1 MKRTL
6 KLVILFLIILTYKL
20 VSTEFF
26 FDTKEDGLIINI
38 ANLDYTISKKS
49 VSNDSSYVIIPKF
62 IYAYPSLSFDY
73 VVDELNFPIALPDFD
88 VDLSYSIQ
96 SFDTINN
103 IILFKKKNTISSA
116 KNEKIKFIN
125 KGYKRGVPVAT
136 LLFQPFDYDLNKKR
150 LIIARSFIIKIH
162 FKKLI
167 QIITN
172 FQSKELYNFS
182 NFINQKHIPAL
193 ILNSYNNI
201 KKADKLLKKT
211 DWYSQDKTYLKIT
224 TKKDGISLINAKEII
239 NAETNFNNLSL
250 DYLHLLW
257 EGEEYPIYIRDNGNN
272 ILDASDYIYFLGKRA
287 SGDTN
292 WFDFYTSESNFF
304 LFIDTT
310 YKGLRLK
317 EFPESINPS
326 NQIFSVKINKH
337 IEEEHIYMYGYF
349 PELYENVDG
358 EMWAWKIISPL
369 EAQHFLDTLFLV
381 PSPFFNDSLNISVR
395 FKSNRFNTKQNPNHK
410 LRYIFNYDTLFTKE
424 FPAKT
429 GDSLT
434 YTFNSNELVAG
445 VNILNIE
452 TLGYFN
458 KNNELIIPDE
468 VGIDYIKLQGNVA
481 PFSDRGFADFYVESQ
496 PQNSSLKIAGFKN
509 NNIITIDPDNQF
521 IKINNS
527 NIQGT
532 WVSLALKNSSQ
543 PFLSININDTSAVK
557 SGVFGALVGICF
569 SSDYDKI
576 EFQYFEKIENSL
588 VNYLNNIPSASII
601 AISLI
606 SNENLSN
613 EVINSF
619 VQLGSKQISTYQR
632 GNSFVMLL
640 RKNFQNQ
647 IFETLTQD
655 SSATIAQFI
664 EHPNGK
670 CFQTQLNLNKEIPY
684 HLITS
689 DNANIEICSV
699 EKCEF
704 SNLLNIQNQ
713 ADVLV
718 VYHKQFK
725 EAAEKYVS
733 FRKQTHKEFNF
744 FLINI
749 ENVYKEFNYGKKSP
763 HALKNFLKYAANY
776 WQKPAPTYVI
786 LFGDACWD
794 TRKIMP
800 TTQNTDFISSY
811 GVPVSELWFC
821 LLDDKDFI
829 ADIELGRV
837 PARTSEQANNY
848 VDKIID
854 YELAPL
860 GPWQKNILYLTG
872 GYNLNENNQ
881 FYNAAEYYGST
892 IYDSKMCVDTF
903 IIRKRNYS
911 PVSSFEKD
919 EIIARINQGMAWVT
933 YLGHGSP
940 QFFDMDGWQVEY
952 LDNKNKYSI
961 FNSLSCNTGAFAEP
975 QGTCRNED
983 YLLAKD
989 KGFVSTAASTG
1000 VSFVDIDI
1008 EFHLRVSRQLAKVQ
1022 NRMPTVI
1029 ELYNNV
1035 KAEMLRNEPEILT
1048 AMTYSMLGDPLISL
1062 HITPQPDFYFIKQ
1075 EINIKNPKGESIIT
1089 ENDSI
1094 AIVSGTVF
1102 NAGYSKAGTIKLLLI
1117 REYLNSK
1124 DSSYIEYSK
1133 ICPYAYFN
1141 FNLPVF
1147 KMPGIHKITII
1158 IDPDKN
1164 NSDYDYSNNVI
1175 EKYFEVFVKSLLPLE
1190 PLPYWDKETKEP
1202 TFRIINP
1209 ENNPSGFGYEFKI
1222 IEEDTDN
1229 LIAISSKDDINIEEA
1244 YKEWKPNIELKNKK
1258 NYIFIANAINP
1269 IDSTKTPTL
1278 IIPFTTSS
1286 NFSYDNTLWQMK
1298 GSKQLQ
1304 YFIGNGFELKQNEN
1318 EAYLGFKNNYYH
1330 YKIIS
1335 ANGNENVERFGEIK
1349 YRDTTHIV
1357 SENAGDVPVGF
1368 NFVVISG
1375 KEGYFKLKRNFY
1387 TWGKYEWWE
1396 DSTGI
1401 NMVRF
1406 LRDSVDTNDYVLI
1419 ATCDQSFRLFVYHK
1433 ELKTSGSLDTLVA
1446 VLKEYGSKYADSLR
1460 WGCSFAMVGKRGAKP
1475 GTFPEIYD
1483 TSGAK
1488 IIIED
1493 SILFYNQYASLT
1505 SPWIG
1510 PAKYWKTMNI
1520 DAEIPKDDIKYK
1532 VSIFGRDQFNANEN
1546 FLFEIDTSLN
1556 AQIHNIPPNNAY
1568 IKYKLEI
1575 FRNNDTLDPKIYS
1588 IKTDF
1593 TPTEEFALLK
1603 SLTYPDK
1610 DTILR
1615 GEIANLNFG
1624 IQNISA
1630 RATSD
1635 SSILRIRA
1643 YTNSGDVFTKDLIIE
1658 PLKNSQKRI
1667 VSFSTSTDNFFQNT
1681 NISSKINSNNN
1692 NIELYYYNNND
1703 NYIFHIY
1710 EDTIKPEI
1718 ILILDG
1724 KKVQNGDY
1732 SSLVPKVEIQLLDNS
1747 PRPVD
1752 SSKILVRVN
1761 GYIQPQPNV
1770 KDYIFQSFGRD
1781 VPLKAKLTFT
1791 PDTLDY
1797 RDNVFIIKGTD
1808 ASGNDNEIMVY
1819 VFVSPKGFIQKAVN
1833 SPNPFTDKTTF
1844 KLKFVSP
1851 TQEALASIYIFNEVG
1866 QRVRT
1871 IDKKIIIGDNEFEWD
1886 AKDDFGNALPS
1897 GMYIYII
1904 LVNSQVFVEPVKG
1917 NCLYIK

>member
-1 MKRTL
+1 MKRTI
-6 KLVILFLIILTYKL
+6 KLVILFLIFLSYNL
-20 VSTEFF
+20 FSVELH
-26 FDTKEDGLIINI
+26 FDTKEDGLLINI
-38 ANLDYTISKKS
+38 SNLDYKISKKS
-49 VSNDSSYVIIPKF
+49 ISNDSSYVLIPNC
-62 IYAYPSLSFDY
+62 IYAYPSVSSDY
-73 VVDELNFPIALPDFD
+73 AIDEFNFPIALPDFN

-96 SFDTINN
+96 TFDTINN
-103 IILFKKKNTISSA
+103 IVLFKNKKTIRTTQ
-116 KNEKIKFIN
+116 NDKFSLIN
-125 KGYKRGVPVAT
+125 KGYKRAVPVAS
-136 LLFQPFDYDLNKKR
+136 LVFRPFDYDITKKR
-150 LIIARSFIIKIH
+150 LIVAKSVIINIH
-162 FKKLI
+162 FKKEIQLI
-167 QIITN
+167 TDFN
-172 FQSKELYNFS
+172 SKEMYNFS
-182 NFINQKHIPAL
+182 NYINQDHIPTL
-193 ILNSYNNI
+193 ILNSYYNI
-201 KKADKLLKKT
+201 KKADKLLKKA

-224 TKKDGISLINAKEII
+224 TKKDRISIINAKDII
-239 NAETNFNNLSL
+239 KVDPSFSNLGL
-250 DYLHLLW
+250 DYLHLIW
-257 EGEEYPIYIRDNGNN
+257 EGEEYPIYIKDNGND
-272 ILDASDYIYFLGKRA
+272 ILDETDYIYFLGKRA
-287 SGDTN
+287 SGDTT
-292 WFDFYTSESNFF
+292 WFDFYTSDANFF
-304 LFIDTT
+304 LFIDSS
-310 YKGLRLK
+310 YQGLRLK
-317 EFPESINPS
+317 DLPEAVSPS
-326 NQIFSVKINKH
+326 NQILSVKINKH

-358 EMWAWKIISPL
+358 ELWVWKIISPL
-369 EAQHFLDTLFLV
+369 EDRHFLDTLLLV
-381 PSPFFNDSLNISVR
+381 PSPISNDTLNISVR

-410 LRYIFNYDTLFTKE
+410 LRYIFNSDTLSTKE

-429 GDSLT
+429 GDFLT
-434 YTFNSNELVAG
+434 YNFNSPELVAG
-445 VNILNIE
+445 ANLLNIQS
-452 TLGYFN
+452 LGFFN
-458 KNNELIIPDE
+458 NNNELIIPDE
-468 VGIDYIKLQGNVA
+468 VGIDYIVLQGNVA
-481 PFSDRGFADFYVESQ
+481 PFADKGFADFYIESQ

-509 NNIITIDPDNQF
+509 NNIIAIDPDNQF
-521 IKINNS
+521 IKINN
-527 NIQGT
+527 NNTQGT
-532 WVSLALKNSSQ
+532 WVNLASKSSQ
-543 PFLSININDTSAVK
+543 PFLSVNINDSSTIK
-557 SGVFGALVGICF
+557 SGVLGALVGTCF
-569 SSDYDKI
+569 SPDYNKI
-576 EFQYFEKIENSL
+576 EFKYFEKIDNSL
-588 VNYLNNIPSASII
+588 VNYLNSIPSASII

-613 EVINSF
+613 EVKNSF
-619 VQLGSKQISTYQR
+619 VQLGSKKINAYQR

-640 RKNFQNQ
+640 MKNSQNQ
-647 IFETLTQD
+647 IYEVLTQNN
-655 SSATIAQFI
+655 SATISQFI

-670 CFQTQLNLNKEIPY
+670 YFQTQMNLNEQIPY

-689 DNANIEICSV
+689 DIDNIEICSV
-699 EKCEF
+699 EKCES
-704 SNLLNIQNQ
+704 SNLLNKQNQ

-725 EAAEKYVS
+725 EAAEKYVA

-744 FLINI
+744 ILIDI

-763 HALKNFLKYAANY
+763 HSLKNFLKYSANY
-776 WQKPAPTYVI
+776 WQKPAPSFII

-800 TTQNTDFISSY
+800 STQNTDYISSY

-821 LLDDKDFI
+821 LLDEKDFI

-837 PARTSEQANNY
+837 PARTPEQAMDY

-860 GPWQKNILYLTG
+860 EPWKKNILYLTG
-872 GYNLNENNQ
+872 GYNLSENNQ
-881 FYNAAEYYGST
+881 FYSAVEYYGST

-919 EIIARINQGMAWVT
+919 EIIARINQGMAWIT

-940 QFFDMDGWQVEY
+940 QFFDMDGWQAEY

-983 YLLAKD
+983 YLLAKN

-1029 ELYNNV
+1029 ELYNNA

-1048 AMTYSMLGDPLISL
+1048 AMTYSMLGDPLIAL
-1062 HITPQPDFYFIKQ
+1062 HINPQPDFYFLQQ
-1075 EINIKNPKGESIIT
+1075 EIDIKNQKGESIIS
-1089 ENDSI
+1089 EDDSI
-1094 AIVSGTVF
+1094 ATISGTVF
-1102 NAGYSKAGTIKLLLI
+1102 NAGYSKPGKIKLLII
-1117 REYLNSK
+1117 REYLNRK
-1124 DSSYIEYSK
+1124 DSAYIEYSR

-1158 IDPDKN
+1158 ADPDRTN
-1164 NSDYDYSNNVI
+1164 GDFNYSNNTVERYI
-1175 EKYFEVFVKSLLPLE
+1175 EVFVKSLLPLE

-1202 TFRIINP
+1202 TFRVINP
-1209 ENNPSGFGYEFKI
+1209 EQNPSSYGYEFEIVEENNYNI
-1222 IEEDTDN
+1222 I
-1229 LIAISSKDDINIEEA
+1229 AKSSNDDINIEEA
-1244 YKEWKPNIELKNKK
+1244 YIEWKPNIELKNKE
-1258 NYIFIANAINP
+1258 NYIFIAKAINP
-1269 IDSTKTPTL
+1269 IDSTKTPNL
-1278 IIPFTTSS
+1278 VIPFASS
-1286 NFSYDNTLWQMK
+1286 TNYSYNNTLWKME
-1298 GSKQLQ
+1298 GATQLST
-1304 YFIGNGFELKQNEN
+1304 FIGNGFEIKQNEN
-1318 EAYLGFKNNYYH
+1318 EAYLGLKNNYYK

-1335 ANGNENVERFGEIK
+1335 ANGNENTERFGEIK

-1357 SENAGDVPVGF
+1357 SENVGDVPVGF
-1368 NFVVISG
+1368 NFVIISG

-1401 NMVRF
+1401 NMIKF
-1406 LRDSVDTNDYVLI
+1406 LRDSVDSNDYVLI

-1446 VLKEYGSKYADSLR
+1446 VLKEYGSSYADSLR

-1483 TSGAK
+1483 TLGAK
-1488 IIIED
+1488 ITIED
-1493 SILFYNQYASLT
+1493 SLLFYNQYAALT
-1505 SPWIG
+1505 TPWIG
-1510 PAKYWKTMNI
+1510 PAKYWKNINI
-1520 DAEIPKDDIKYK
+1520 DADIPMDDINYK

-1546 FLFEIDTSLN
+1546 LLFEIDTSLN
-1556 AQIHNIPPNNAY
+1556 IQIHNIPPNNAY
-1568 IKYKLEI
+1568 LKYKLEI
-1575 FRNNDTLDPKIYS
+1575 FRNNDTLEPKIYAL
-1588 IKTDF
+1588 KTDF
-1593 TPTEEFALLK
+1593 APTEEFALLK
-1603 SLTYPDK
+1603 SLSYPDK

-1615 GEIANLNFG
+1615 GEVAYLNFG

-1630 RATSD
+1630 RASSD
-1635 SSILRIRA
+1635 SSMLKIRA
-1643 YTNSGDVFTKDLIIE
+1643 YSNSGDIFTKDLLIE
-1658 PLKNSQKRI
+1658 PLLNSHKRI
-1667 VSFSTSTDNFFQNT
+1667 VSFSTPTDNFSQAT
-1681 NISSKINSNNN
+1681 NISAKINSNNN
-1692 NIELYYYNNND
+1692 NNELYYFNNIC

-1718 ILILDG
+1718 ILILDD

-1761 GYIQPQPNV
+1761 GYVQPQPKV
-1770 KDYIFQSFGRD
+1770 KDYLFQSFGRE

-1808 ASGNDNEIMVY
+1808 ASGNENEIMVY
-1819 VFVSPKGFIQKAVN
+1819 VFVSPKGFIEKAIN

-1844 KLKFVSP
+1844 KIKFVSP
-1851 TQEALASIYIFNEVG
+1851 IQEASASIYIFNEVG

-1871 IDKKIIIGDNEFEWD
+1871 IDKQIIIGENEFEWD
-1886 AKDDFGNALPS
+1886 AKDDFGNVLPS
-1897 GMYIYII
+1897 GMYIYVV
-1904 LVNSQVFVEPVKG
+1904 LVQSQVFVEPVKG